1 LYQVI
6 FHCRLL
12 FCQTYLLITLTK
24 AITVVLLTSTA
35 IRVYIKSRFYCADL
49 DVNYNVVKAVLPII
63 FLQAVSPGSD
73 LAVNLASVLI
83 VSQAR
88 LHGAESPQVRLE
100 VLPLSLMEVASFS
113 IVVWNN
119 ALQNFIS
126 NRCFVFLLN
135 EQL

>member
-1 LYQVI
+1 M
-6 FHCRLL
+6 
-12 FCQTYLLITLTK
+12 
-24 AITVVLLTSTA
+24 LLTSTA